1 MVPKIT
7 LSFLVLLIGVVLLGI
22 IRGFVAPVEAAV
34 AVEQV
39 NNSTTSYALSTLF
52 IRSAWSGV
60 IIWAGMLV
68 LLGVIWRAQLRA
80 GIQKLRSI
88 LPLMAL
94 FAIGC
99 GPAKVLPLEMV
110 GPNETAFVI
119 PLEGN
124 TAEQAKFES
133 VDFLNKHK
141 VVSKRIELPVRDRS
155 IGRWW
160 WDYEWIPTVR
170 VVKVDR
176 SLVTREW
183 STTVQDGHPIA
194 VVSLDSINFKVGMNL
209 TAFIL
214 EEDAAKYLYFHTT
227 KPLAEVVDRN
237 VRGYLQDKLSAEFG
251 TRKLEDCKRDR
262 SAVVKEVEKV
272 TIDHFKQ
279 YGITISNVGS
289 AGGFD
294 YDDDRI
300 QQAINDTANAEMSI
314 EVARK
319 EKEAQDER
327 NKQIVATAK
336 AEADAAFEFAKAKEA
351 QVAKTRLEIE
361 LMNAKSRLKWDG
373 KLPEKTLI
381 LPQGNQANMLLGLD
395 Q

>member
-1 MVPKIT
+1 MTSKII
-7 LSFLVLLIGVVLLGI
+7 LSLLVLVFGVVLLSVTQ
-22 IRGFVAPVEAAV
+22 GFLAPVEAAV

-39 NNSTTSYALSTLF
+39 NDSTTSYAISTSF
-52 IRSAWSGV
+52 IRSSWSDV
-60 IIWAGMLV
+60 FIWAGMGV
-68 LLGVIWRAQLRA
+68 LLGFIWRAQILA
-80 GIQKLRSI
+80 GIQKLRTM

-94 FAIGC
+94 FALGC

-124 TAEQAKFES
+124 TAAQAKFES

-141 VVSKRIELPVRDRS
+141 VVSKRIELPVRERS
-155 IGRWW
+155 IGRGW

-183 STTVQDGHPIA
+183 STTVKDGHPIA

-251 TRKLEDCKRDR
+251 TRKLEDCKKDR
-262 SAVVKEVEKV
+262 SAVVKEVEKI
-272 TIDHFKQ
+272 TIAHFKE

-300 QQAINDTANAEMSI
+300 QKAINDTANAEMSI

-327 NKQIVATAK
+327 NKQIVAKAK
-336 AEADAAFEFAKAKEA
+336 AEADAAEEFAKAKDA
-351 QVAKTRLEIE
+351 SVAKVRLEIE
-361 LMNAKSRLKWDG
+361 RMNAEARLRWDG